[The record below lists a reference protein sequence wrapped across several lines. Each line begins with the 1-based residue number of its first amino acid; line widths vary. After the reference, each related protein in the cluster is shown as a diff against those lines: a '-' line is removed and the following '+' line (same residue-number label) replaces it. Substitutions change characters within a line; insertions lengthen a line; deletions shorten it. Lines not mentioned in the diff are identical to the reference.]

1 MTRDEKLKDIKEHP
15 ENHLHDFEGLRKC
28 CFDGIAIDLSLME
41 AHEKFASLGRNGG
54 QDCDVTSGPCSCG
67 AWH

>member
-15 ENHLHDFEGLRKC
+15 ARHRHTFEELQLC
-28 CFDGIAIDLSLME
+28 CFHDGALDLLLMA
-41 AHEKFASLGRNGG
+41 AHETHASTSTNGG
-54 QDCDVTSGPCSCG
+54 RSCDVSSGPCSCG